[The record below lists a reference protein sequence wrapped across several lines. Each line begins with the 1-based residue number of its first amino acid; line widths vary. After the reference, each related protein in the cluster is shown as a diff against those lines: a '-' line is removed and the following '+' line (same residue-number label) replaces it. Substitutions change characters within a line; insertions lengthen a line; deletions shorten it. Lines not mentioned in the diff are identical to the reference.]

1 MSGLARMLSQLS
13 VEVQDSLGHFHVIE
27 WLAAQR
33 PPVLQGLQFF
43 GCGLPESLRVAH
55 FTVLQY
61 PCAFRENQRPP
72 DFLCSQQHES
82 THRFR
87 SLLTAPQGFQTPL
100 ETTHTTC
107 WSSPQVCLSRTFSI
121 RSGSPASP

>member
-1 MSGLARMLSQLS
+1 VGLPHPIKQL
-13 VEVQDSLGHFHVIE
+13 LGQFHVIE

-33 PPVLQGLQFF
+33 PPVLQGLQFS

-55 FTVLQY
+55 ITVFQY
-61 PCAFRENQRPP
+61 PCAFRENQRLP

-87 SLLTAPQGFQTPL
+87 SLLAKPEGLQTPL
-100 ETTHTTC
+100 QTTHTTC
-107 WSSPQVCLSRTFSI
+107 
-121 RSGSPASP
+121 